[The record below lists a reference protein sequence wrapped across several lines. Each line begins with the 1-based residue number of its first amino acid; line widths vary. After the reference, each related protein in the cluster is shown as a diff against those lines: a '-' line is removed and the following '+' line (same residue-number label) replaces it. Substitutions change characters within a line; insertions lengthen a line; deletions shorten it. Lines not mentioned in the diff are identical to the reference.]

1 MRSVAAAAL
10 VLTLAACGAP
20 VSEMTTKVRH
30 VPSNVPYGSE
40 GARLPLFIS
49 DPSEPRPL
57 ETRKAL
63 ARRSVSLEP
72 GCKWV
77 EAPDALLIEET
88 RKQGERY
95 ADTML
100 VAPLRCSRV

>member
-1 MRSVAAAAL
+1 MVS
-10 VLTLAACGAP
+10 LAACGAP
-20 VSEMTTKVRH
+20 VSEMTTTVRH
-30 VPSNVPYGSE
+30 VPSNVPYGSD
-40 GARLPLFIS
+40 GARLHLFIF

-63 ARRSVSLEP
+63 ARRSITLEP

-95 ADTML
+95 AETML